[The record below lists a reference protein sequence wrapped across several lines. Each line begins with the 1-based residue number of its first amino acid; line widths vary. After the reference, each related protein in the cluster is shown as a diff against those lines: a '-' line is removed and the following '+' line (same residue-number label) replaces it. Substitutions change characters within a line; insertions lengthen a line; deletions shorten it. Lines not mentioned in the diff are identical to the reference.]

1 MSQNALQQAQ
11 SSRDRSTIG
20 QENGGSI
27 LNAFRKQAV
36 VQLAIEKIRAVL
48 NSFANNASTSA
59 GSHLSNSA
67 DKGELFMDGAGI

>member
-1 MSQNALQQAQ
+1 MSQNALQQAR
-11 SSRDRSTIG
+11 SSRDRSTMG
-20 QENGGSI
+20 QENAASI

-59 GSHLSNSA
+59 GSHLSNYA

>member
-1 MSQNALQQAQ
+1 MSQNALQQVQ

-20 QENGGSI
+20 QENGASI

-48 NSFANNASTSA
+48 NSFAKHASTSA